1 MTNELKKVIRKAI
14 KENGNWTGTING
26 HAVLL
31 ELDDFERTVNIWV
44 DNEES
49 EPAYGFANLFMD
61 LDDLTK

>member
-1 MTNELKKVIRKAI
+1 MRDDLKKDIYKAI
-14 KENGNWTGTING
+14 KEIGTWSGAING

-31 ELDDFERTVNIWV
+31 ELDDFERAVNIWV
-44 DNEES
+44 DDEES

>member
-1 MTNELKKVIRKAI
+1 MTKCLKNAIYTAI
-14 KENGNWTGTING
+14 KENGCWFGTING
-26 HAVLL
+26 HVVLL
-31 ELDDFERTVNIWV
+31 ELDDFDRTVNIWV

>member
-1 MTNELKKVIRKAI
+1 MTKCLKNAIYTAI
-14 KENGNWTGTING
+14 KENGDWFGTING

-31 ELDDFERTVNIWV
+31 ELDDFDRTVNIWV

>member
-1 MTNELKKVIRKAI
+1 MTNDLKKAI
-14 KENGNWTGTING
+14 HTAINENGCWVGTING

-31 ELDDFERTVNIWV
+31 ELDDFDRTVNIWV

-49 EPAYGFANLFMD
+49 EPAYGFGNLFMD

>member
-1 MTNELKKVIRKAI
+1 MTNDLKKAIHTAI
-14 KENGNWTGTING
+14 KENGCWVGTING

-31 ELDDFERTVNIWV
+31 ELDDFDRAVNIWV

-49 EPAYGFANLFMD
+49 EPAYGFGNLFMD

>member
-1 MTNELKKVIRKAI
+1 MTNYLKKAIHTAI
-14 KENGNWTGTING
+14 KANGSWFGTING
-26 HAVLL
+26 HVVLL
-31 ELDDFERTVNIWV
+31 ELDDFDRTVNIWV